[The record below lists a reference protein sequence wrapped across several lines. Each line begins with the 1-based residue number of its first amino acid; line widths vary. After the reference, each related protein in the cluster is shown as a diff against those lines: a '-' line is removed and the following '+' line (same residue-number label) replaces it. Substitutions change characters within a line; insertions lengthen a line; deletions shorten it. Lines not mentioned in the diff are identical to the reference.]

1 MSGLTTYVKK
11 AQSYAQ
17 DQIVAFS
24 DKIVYHDIKFAQRYA
39 EFVVNIGTDVELDQ
53 EVVDLATI
61 GAWMI
66 SASYGEE
73 QLSKGDT
80 AFPVSNLQEISR
92 KKLTEFAAH
101 VELPAENLAELE
113 TAFDTSFLPAEPQTD
128 IARLLI
134 DAAVA
139 EILIEDGYKHT
150 KKLYQEMILKDAP
163 ISKVKW
169 FDAVA
174 GIVESFTFSFPYCE
188 EKMLPQKEKL
198 LKSLLK
204 EKKALNKRSDLVLK
218 RELDVSERELKDL
231 KKDLEKSKGRDDR
244 GIQTLFRTT
253 SKNHYTLN
261 TMIDRKANIMITVNS
276 IILSLVLGGVVSGN
290 DTAEMNVLLFPVS
303 SSTFNILL
311 LPVVLL
317 TLTSVSSVVFAILSI
332 RPDVTHGSFTEE
344 EVRNKGGNLL
354 FYGNFHNMH
363 ERDFEWGFLQMMN
376 DREYMYSS
384 MIKDIYHLGQTLNK
398 KYRNLRVSLTIF
410 MFGLV
415 LSVFA
420 FWLTN
425 FMA

>member
-1 MSGLTTYVKK
+1 MSDLKKYVEQ
-11 AQSYAQ
+11 AQSYGRNEM
-17 DQIVAFS
+17 VEFS
-24 DKIVYHDIKFAQRYA
+24 AKIVYHDIKFAQRYTQ
-39 EFVVNIGTDVELDQ
+39 FVSKIGTAVKLDKELI
-53 EVVDLATI
+53 DLATI

-66 SASYGEE
+66 SSAYGEE
-73 QLSKGDT
+73 KLTKGEGV
-80 AFPVSNLQEISR
+80 FPISNLEDVAR
-92 KKLTEFAAH
+92 GKLAIFAAQ
-101 VELPAENLAELE
+101 VKLPQEKLAQLDE
-113 TAFDTSFLPAEPQTD
+113 AFNSSFFPAVPQND
-128 IARLLI
+128 IARLLV
-134 DAAVA
+134 DASVA
-139 EILIEDGYKHT
+139 EILVEDGYKHT

-163 ISKVKW
+163 ISKMKW
-169 FDAVA
+169 YDAVSS
-174 GIVESFTFSFPYCE
+174 IVDDFSFSFPYCQE
-188 EKMLPQKEKL
+188 MLLPQKEKL
-198 LKSLLK
+198 LKDLLK
-204 EKKALNKRSDLVLK
+204 EKKALGKRSDLVLK
-218 RELDVSERELKDL
+218 RELDVSDRELKEL

-276 IILSLVLGGVVSGN
+276 IILSLVLGGIVSGN
-290 DTAEMNVLLFPVS
+290 ESSELNVLLFPVS
-303 SSTFNILL
+303 SSTFNVVL
-311 LPVVLL
+311 LPILLL
-317 TLTSVSSVVFAILSI
+317 TLTSISSVVFAVLSI

-398 KYRNLRVSLTIF
+398 KYRNLRISLTVF

-415 LSVFA
+415 LSVLA

-425 FMA
+425 FIE